1 MVNANERK
9 TEEKIKIELI
19 KAKYAKRNIRYIV
32 KKINKK
38 TLLTLRA
45 PANWSLAITIKH
57 ACKYWLRK
65 KALKLKTS

>member
-32 KKINKK
+32 KKITKNS
-38 TLLTLRA
+38 
-45 PANWSLAITIKH
+45 ANIAS
-57 ACKYWLRK
+57 
-65 KALKLKTS
+65 TSELVSGDYD

>member
-19 KAKYAKRNIRYIV
+19 KAKYAKRNIII

-38 TLLTLRA
+38 TLLTLRT

-65 KALKLKTS
+65 KAHKLKTS